1 MHHADVEPSAIVSL
15 REITAET
22 VRAVCALS
30 DTLFEHQQRMVAAN
44 AVSIAEAHFE
54 PKAWFR
60 AIYAAET
67 PVGFV
72 MLYDDPEKPD
82 CYLWRFMI
90 GGPYQRKG
98 FGRQAMNLILERARS
113 RPNAVEI
120 TLSYVPIDGN
130 PELFYRG
137 MGFEPTGKV
146 EDGEVVMR
154 RAL

>member
-1 MHHADVEPSAIVSL
+1 MTHADVGPAAVVSL

-22 VRAVCALS
+22 VGVVCKLS
-30 DTLFEHQQRMVAAN
+30 DTLFEHQKRMVAAN

-60 AIYAAET
+60 AIYADET

-90 GGPYQRKG
+90 GGPHQKKG

-113 RPNAVEI
+113 RPSAVEV
-120 TLSYVPIDGN
+120 TLSYVPIEGN
-130 PELFYRG
+130 PEPFYRC

-146 EDGEVVMR
+146 EGGEIVMR